1 MSSDEHVVKQIKSF
15 LTSKGFPDTYKDAY
29 FLRRINVRIRKTK
42 ATDLVSY
49 LSFLKSNPEELAS
62 LKKDLSI
69 NVTKFFRDVESFK
82 YFENVLVDYLKN
94 HSKNQEKKPIR
105 IWSAGCAVGAEPYS
119 IAIMVDRAI
128 RKYNLKNIEVKI
140 NATDFNDELLN
151 FARKGVY
158 DETYVEDVS
167 PEILQ
172 EYFEPTLDKT
182 QYRIKY
188 HVKKYIDFS
197 HLDLTGTFPF
207 KNLDVIVC
215 RNVLI
220 YFSSE
225 AQFII
230 FKKYY
235 DCLHTDGILFIG
247 KTETMHLSY
256 RGNFNNISPRHRVY
270 LKVDPHDLD
279 DEKMRKITVCSD
291 CGISFTRDLDLKI
304 HYKKHEKEKAKK
316 TLEIAKLRGD
326 KDILSCPHCSKTFI
340 TQVRYNAHLNVFHK
354 IIIPKDKRELF

>member
-1 MSSDEHVVKQIKSF
+1 MYSDEHYIKAIKSY

-42 ATDLVSY
+42 ASDLATY
-49 LSFLKSNPEELAS
+49 LSFLKNNPSELAD

-82 YFENVLVDYLKN
+82 YFENVLIEYLKK
-94 HSKNQEKKPIR
+94 HQKNQEKRPFR
-105 IWSAGCAVGAEPYS
+105 IWSAGCAIGAEPYS

-128 RKYNLKNIEVKI
+128 KKYNLKNIDVKI
-140 NATDFNDELLN
+140 SATDFNEELLS

-158 DETYVEDVS
+158 DETYLDDVS
-167 PEILQ
+167 PEVLK
-172 EYFEPTLDKT
+172 EYFDQTVDKT

-188 HVKKYIDFS
+188 FVKKYIDFS
-197 HLDLTGTFPF
+197 HLDLTGKFPY

-235 DCLHTDGILFIG
+235 DCLRTDGLLFIG

-270 LKVDPHDLD
+270 VKVDNFE
-279 DEKMRKITVCSD
+279 DEKKREFIVCPD
-291 CGISFTRDLDLKI
+291 CGISFTRDMDLKI
-304 HYKKHEKEKAKK
+304 HYKKHEKEKQKRKLQLAK
-316 TLEIAKLRGD
+316 ARGD
-326 KDILSCPHCSKTFI
+326 KNILTCPHCPKTFI
-340 TQVRYNAHLNVFHK
+340 TQSRYDAHLNVFHK
-354 IIIPKDKRELF
+354 IIMPRDKKDLY